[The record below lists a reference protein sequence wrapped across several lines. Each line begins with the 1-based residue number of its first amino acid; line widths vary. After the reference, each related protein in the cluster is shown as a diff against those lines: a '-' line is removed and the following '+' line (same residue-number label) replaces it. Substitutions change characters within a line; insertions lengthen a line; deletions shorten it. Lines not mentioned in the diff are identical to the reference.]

1 MSSDTETAGV
11 RTFTPPS
18 PVTIDFKV
26 SRREM
31 RSWVRLFARLSGQ
44 PPREVRRMP
53 PSRVA
58 NAAYHRRQRNRIKRR
73 RR

>member
-1 MSSDTETAGV
+1 MSEFATAGV
-11 RTFTPPS
+11 RTFTLPQ
-18 PVTIDFKV
+18 PVTIDFKM

-44 PPREVRRMP
+44 PPRAVRRMP
-53 PSRVA
+53 ASRVA
-58 NAAYHRRQRNRIKRR
+58 NGAYRRRQRNRIKRR